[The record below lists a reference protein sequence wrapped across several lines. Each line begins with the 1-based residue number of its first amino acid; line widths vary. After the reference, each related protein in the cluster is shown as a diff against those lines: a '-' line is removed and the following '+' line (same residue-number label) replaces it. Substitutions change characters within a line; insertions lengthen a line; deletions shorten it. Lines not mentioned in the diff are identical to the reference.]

1 MPLSSSGGFVSANG
15 RLALVAGH
23 PGHELKVFGWMSQHS
38 PRVYLL
44 TDGSGRHGISRTA
57 ASRSVI
63 AGIQAQPGEVFG
75 DISDA
80 QIYEAMLHKDLA
92 LFFSVVDE
100 LANSFVHHQI
110 DLVVGDAAEGFNP
123 THDLCRL
130 LINASVLIAERTS
143 GRRIAN
149 FEFCLTEWEQ
159 NCPPP
164 KHDHRCHHFVL
175 DDSLLAQKLAAA
187 QAYAELKDEVERA
200 LACRGED
207 FFRVECFKRVVSAAL
222 VHPGGKPLY
231 EQWGEQRVA
240 EGQYT
245 SVIRFKE
252 HILPIAEAVL
262 SYAAKTAVARIP
274 AATASRGSDS
284 LGQY

>member
-1 MPLSSSGGFVSANG
+1 MRMLLMCLPACNRNERYSAVIHSSLTQSEHVFRRGLTRVLNHDRDLQAPGRDFCRNLCFSTRRTFFMPLSSSGGFVSANG

-63 AGIQAQPGEVFG
+63 ADLQAQPGEVFG

-80 QIYEAMLHKDLA
+80 QIYEAMLHKDLP

-100 LANSFVHHQI
+100 LANSFVRHQI

-164 KHDHRCHHFVL
+164 KHDHR
-175 DDSLLAQKLAAA
+175 
-187 QAYAELKDEVERA
+187 
-200 LACRGED
+200 
-207 FFRVECFKRVVSAAL
+207 
-222 VHPGGKPLY
+222 
-231 EQWGEQRVA
+231 
-240 EGQYT
+240 
-245 SVIRFKE
+245 
-252 HILPIAEAVL
+252 
-262 SYAAKTAVARIP
+262 
-274 AATASRGSDS
+274 
-284 LGQY
+284 